1 MNPKTKSLGRWP
13 LVLAAMFA
21 FSCGIAMA
29 DRLEPRW
36 SLAPLSRTYLGTNN
50 LERGLAY
57 DAVTDR
63 VVLVSRL
70 GGNRLVLLD
79 GATGSDGSD
88 EANGVPIRTLSTSD
102 ESGANLVS
110 GGDFPMNLVGAG
122 TDGAIYVANL
132 SLAVSKPFKIYRW
145 ASARTETVPTVAW
158 EGTMDTILPAG
169 ATGNDARFGDSFAVR
184 GAGTNTL
191 LGALSRSGKYLVLF
205 QTTDGTTFSPK
216 VLTAGFTANAP
227 WIGLAFGNDNVF
239 FADGGGTASTLRC
252 DWNLTAGT
260 FRTVGTYT
268 SGAIPTA
275 MGPLA
280 VGPGAERLALVDT
293 AAHTLRAYDISIPAD
308 PLAIGA
314 VQTFPRTL
322 FTDEAGSPVATN
334 FVANLNGTGAVA
346 IGQDAVFALDTNNG
360 LVAYTVVRSVE
371 PPVITS
377 QPASVTVW
385 SSSSV
390 VLSVGASGSRPLAYQ
405 WTSNGVAVPSAT
417 ASSLTLTNLAVQAS
431 ATYAAIVS
439 NPAQSITSAPAL
451 LTVREPVNT
460 PVVTPLWRILPGE
473 RATVAQDNN
482 QRGLAYNPASGNVL
496 YVSRTGGNRIVVL
509 DGATGAERHLLK
521 TTDEAGVNVITGGTL
536 AINMVAVAD
545 DGAVYAA
552 NLVSDGATGLKIYRW
567 ESDSAEVSP
576 SVLTVT
582 GLPAGVRFGDS
593 IDARG
598 SRDSTQLLLASR
610 SHKSFAVVDIVDGA
624 VGAVAVYEAAALA
637 NGNLG
642 LSVAFGAGNSI
653 WGTASGQSLV
663 HVAFEPGVPAA
674 VVRTNLAGNLYPTS
688 VGLIAVDAEAGLI
701 AGLSFDN
708 PDNVLVSRLGDLS
721 AAPVLLDQ
729 ELLPIK
735 NANGNGTGAADFG
748 GGRLFVLDSNNG
760 IHAYTV
766 LGSAAVTGG
775 PAALSD
781 LSVSGGF
788 LRFRL
793 NGTVGAIYQIRGGTN
808 LAEPVGLFLQS
819 AVPGGTPAVV
829 PSTADQTFLRA
840 EPVR

>member
-1 MNPKTKSLGRWP
+1 
-13 LVLAAMFA
+13 
-21 FSCGIAMA
+21 
-29 DRLEPRW
+29 
-36 SLAPLSRTYLGTNN
+36 
-50 LERGLAY
+50 
-57 DAVTDR
+57 
-63 VVLVSRL
+63 
-70 GGNRLVLLD
+70 
-79 GATGSDGSD
+79 
-88 EANGVPIRTLSTSD
+88 
-102 ESGANLVS
+102 
-110 GGDFPMNLVGAG
+110 
-122 TDGAIYVANL
+122 
-132 SLAVSKPFKIYRW
+132 
-145 ASARTETVPTVAW
+145 
-158 EGTMDTILPAG
+158 
-169 ATGNDARFGDSFAVR
+169 
-184 GAGTNTL
+184 
-191 LGALSRSGKYLVLF
+191 
-205 QTTDGTTFSPK
+205 
-216 VLTAGFTANAP
+216 
-227 WIGLAFGNDNVF
+227 
-239 FADGGGTASTLRC
+239 
-252 DWNLTAGT
+252 
-260 FRTVGTYT
+260 
-268 SGAIPTA
+268 
-275 MGPLA
+275 
-280 VGPGAERLALVDT
+280 
-293 AAHTLRAYDISIPAD
+293 
-308 PLAIGA
+308 
-314 VQTFPRTL
+314 
-322 FTDEAGSPVATN
+322 
-334 FVANLNGTGAVA
+334 
-346 IGQDAVFALDTNNG
+346 
-360 LVAYTVVRSVE
+360 
-371 PPVITS
+371 
-377 QPASVTVW
+377 
-385 SSSSV
+385 
-390 VLSVGASGSRPLAYQ
+390 
-405 WTSNGVAVPSAT
+405 
-417 ASSLTLTNLAVQAS
+417 
-431 ATYAAIVS
+431 
-439 NPAQSITSAPAL
+439 
-451 LTVREPVNT
+451 
-460 PVVTPLWRILPGE
+460 
-473 RATVAQDNN
+473 
-482 QRGLAYNPASGNVL
+482 
-496 YVSRTGGNRIVVL
+496 
-509 DGATGAERHLLK
+509 
-521 TTDEAGVNVITGGTL
+521 
-536 AINMVAVAD
+536 
-545 DGAVYAA
+545 
-552 NLVSDGATGLKIYRW
+552 
-567 ESDSAEVSP
+567 
-576 SVLTVT
+576 VLTVT